1 MYPQDP
7 RQGYSQQSSY
17 YSNNPYYGQPQGP
30 KNSNVLAIVGI
41 VLASLGLLLFW
52 IPFLGLI
59 LAIAGVAFACIA
71 LGRGQLKALSITGIC
86 VASVA
91 ALISLLVTGGFLVR
105 SVVDASSS
113 TTSDP
118 STASAS
124 SYSSSASAESSS
136 SAPTSTPTVSP
147 SATATPVPKQADLST
162 FHEVDDRELA
172 LIAKS
177 PKTHVGEKIIIN
189 GSVTQLD
196 SATGPCA
203 MRVNIGATYQ
213 PQTYDYETNSIVF
226 DSSDDGKDK
235 CPTLE
240 PLVQDDNV
248 KLWVMVGGSETYD
261 TQIGGSTTVPV
272 FAASKAEIQ

>member
-17 YSNNPYYGQPQGP
+17 YSNNPYYGQPQDP

-41 VLASLGLLLFW
+41 VLASLGLFLFW
-52 IPFLGLI
+52 IPFLGLV
-59 LAIAGVAFACIA
+59 LASAGVAFACIA
-71 LGRGQLKALSITGIC
+71 LIRGHLKALSITGIC
-86 VASVA
+86 IASVA
-91 ALISLLVTGGFLVR
+91 A
-105 SVVDASSS
+105 VVDASSG
-113 TTSDP
+113 TTSDS
-118 STASAS
+118 STDSAS
-124 SYSSSASAESSS
+124 SHSSSASAESSS
-136 SAPTSTPTVSP
+136 AAPASAPTVSP

-172 LIAKS
+172 LIVKS
-177 PKTHVGEKIIIN
+177 PKTHTGEKIIIN

-203 MRVNIGATYQ
+203 MRVNIGAAYQ
-213 PQTYDYETNSIVF
+213 AQTYDYNTNSIVF
-226 DSSDDGKDK
+226 DSSDGDKDK

-272 FAASKAEIQ
+272 FAAFKAEIQ